1 MDRFI
6 RRSPRFLLWQDIQDI
21 IGPANKWPRSI
32 RRNFWNQNL
41 KHFDRILLAAFVF
54 VNALNPVVFLEWGIM
69 NNLFRFKDSRYTHF
83 ENLFRYFREGRIYNL
98 YAWHVLMHQ
107 YQYLDGRIRRRN

>member
-32 RRNFWNQNL
+32 RKNFWNQNI

-69 NNLFRFKDSRYTHF
+69 NNLFRFKDSRYRHF
-83 ENLFRYFREGRIYNL
+83 KIQDIDILKLYLFKLNFCKKFKFFF
-98 YAWHVLMHQ
+98 
-107 YQYLDGRIRRRN
+107 

>member
-32 RRNFWNQNL
+32 RKNFWNQNI

-69 NNLFRFKDSRYTHF
+69 NNLFTVDGLYKYDIWQFKLKSICD
-83 ENLFRYFREGRIYNL
+83 LLYN
-98 YAWHVLMHQ
+98 
-107 YQYLDGRIRRRN
+107 